1 MELQQGKRYIVTKAS
16 ECGTFRV
23 GDRIRMESDGSII
36 NRESGMWL
44 DAEEVESIVGF
55 EVEEDEDYTSAEI
68 EQFQREL
75 MLMEARPPG
84 KEIL

>member
-1 MELQQGKRYIVTKAS
+1 
-16 ECGTFRV
+16 
-23 GDRIRMESDGSII
+23 MESDGSII

-55 EVEEDEDYTSAEI
+55 EVEEDEDYTSEEI
-68 EQFQREL
+68 ERFQREL